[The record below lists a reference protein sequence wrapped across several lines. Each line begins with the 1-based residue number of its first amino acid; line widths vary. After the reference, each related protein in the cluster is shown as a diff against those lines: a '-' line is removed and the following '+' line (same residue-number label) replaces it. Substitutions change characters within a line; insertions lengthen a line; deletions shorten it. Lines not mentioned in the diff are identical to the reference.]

1 MTRTRSHA
9 AMPALAV
16 PGYLLLERCWED
28 ATTVTFAAEE
38 ASGGSAFVKV
48 LKSHLSDGAD
58 RDALRRDYE
67 IASKTDVEGVIR
79 PLTWGTTDL
88 CDFIVLPDDGTRPLQ
103 EMLLL
108 EGQID
113 LVTAME
119 LLAALART
127 LAALHNN
134 NIVHA
139 NITASS
145 VWFSKTPQ
153 QIRLADFSR
162 AVRRSDPLAHEP
174 RLPIDLH
181 YVAPEQTGRIGGGVD
196 ARSDLYALGA
206 LAYHLLCGSPLFHGS
221 SPVELIHAHLAR
233 LPTPPT
239 AMNGQIPQVVSDL
252 VLKLLSKA
260 PEDRYQTAEALE
272 FDLRQC
278 VAELRSGGAI
288 GDIRLATRDASAG
301 FRIPDRLYGR
311 EAERAILCAAL
322 ERTARGAREAVII
335 SGHPG
340 VGKSLLVKSIE
351 ADALARGAFVAGKF
365 DQYKES
371 EPYSVIIGG
380 LRDVIDRV
388 LAGDARSVGI
398 WRRRLVEALGVNG
411 AVIADVVPE
420 IELIIGSQ
428 PPVQELPPTEKRNRF
443 NRVFRRFVRALARPD
458 HPLFMVLDD
467 LQWSDTASLAL
478 LKTLLTDPGI
488 SHFLVIGTYR
498 DDELRDSSEL
508 ERTLRD
514 LRASGLTLNEIHLT
528 PLVLDQVA
536 ELLSDTLHCPAAD
549 TLELATH
556 VLRKTDGNP
565 FFIYQ
570 LLSFLHRSRLIN
582 FDFDKQ
588 CWSWDLDAIA
598 AQGVTENVL
607 QLMTR
612 KLTVLPPLAQ
622 EALKVAACLGLRFSL
637 HDLSLV
643 LDYEPDLL
651 ADALNAAE
659 REGLVVRLATGDANQ
674 QPEGM
679 FEAERHV
686 GTEFQFLH
694 DRVQQAAYAM
704 IAAGERQRLRL
715 GIGRKLLDGVPIG
728 QRNAIPFVIL
738 DNLNDG
744 IELLRDPA
752 ERHRVAELNL
762 AAGRRARERAAFDA
776 ALNYFRS
783 GMRLLNPDCWESHYQ
798 LTLALHFER
807 FECAYVMGYGEEA
820 NELFREVIAHAREPV
835 ETAQAYYLKILL
847 SSGLDRSEEA
857 VALGIEALRLFGERL
872 PSAPTMLDLLRELA
886 RVIYRLKGRKADA
899 LLDLPRMSDPQ
910 KQAVISLLMAI
921 CPAAYFRNPDL
932 MSLSALKIVSM
943 SLGHGQTSASPFGY
957 VLYGLIR
964 GALFNDYK
972 GGHEFGRLAV
982 ELADRDGL
990 ISQRCKIRMIFG
1002 GFINYWRQP
1011 IETSLELLRSS
1022 LQLALDCGDVQYANY
1037 SILQIL
1043 FLRLARGDDLG
1054 EMEQECQRYEH
1065 SIEQTSDWFAVSSY
1079 RVRRQYVLALKNR
1092 TSNGWSLTDS
1102 GYDEQSA
1109 VAAFETAG
1117 NLTAWSY
1124 YLIVKMQLTFLFG
1137 QLDEA
1142 RRFAQASEA
1151 QIRAVLNQIVV
1162 AEHYFYSGLTS
1173 VALLRR
1179 AKGRG
1184 RDLWRALNRARAK
1197 LRRWAR
1203 HCPENFSPHH
1213 LLVEAEF
1220 MSLKGRP
1227 YAAERGYEAALAAA
1241 QQHGFRHVEALA
1253 NELAGEF
1260 YLASERR
1267 NVAKAYLHEARKAYA
1282 RWGATAKVEQITQ
1295 KHRAFFRDEDS
1306 DRPATKVISTSEAK
1320 PLRELLEV
1328 DIILRASSGTRDGV
1342 DAHRLLN
1349 RVGELMLEST
1359 GGSNALFI
1367 VQHENGLSVETAVAA
1382 EAAGARMGAAFSER
1396 VVMYVL
1402 RTGNRL
1408 VLNEPLSD
1416 ARFASCPHIQSQR
1429 PRSIIC
1435 VPLLKKGEVLGVA
1448 YIENSSI
1455 AASFAPDNL
1464 NALTLLTHQAAV
1476 VIDNERLDRN
1486 LRDNASS
1493 LQSALANLELL
1504 QHVREQLTKFVPQSL
1519 QKRIESNPQEPDFD
1533 NRMEDLSILFLD
1545 MAGYTLMSE
1554 HLSADELNTVVETY
1568 FSSFLDDIRRNGGEI
1583 NGVAGDGLMIVFQ
1596 AGDRSEHARRAV
1608 STALAIKRK
1617 AAEINTAEHPG
1628 WPAVVINMGINSGEA
1643 LIGASKMQGA
1653 TAMLFVY
1660 TVTGYVANLAA
1671 RVGAFARDGA
1681 ILVSEETALRL
1692 GREFNL
1698 ESMGPQAFKNISRP
1712 IEVFRVVDEAPE
1724 RGPPVPVSERLR
1736 S

>member
-1 MTRTRSHA
+1 MNRQRPHA
-9 AMPALAV
+9 GMPAFAV
-16 PGYLLLERCWED
+16 PGYSLLGRCWED

-38 ASGGSAFVKV
+38 ASGGSVFVKI
-48 LKSHLSDGAD
+48 LKSHLSDGGD

-67 IASKTDVEGVIR
+67 IAGKTNVEGILK
-79 PLTWGTTDL
+79 PLTWGTTEL
-88 CDFIVLPDDGTRPLQ
+88 CNFIVLPDDGTRPLQ
-103 EMLLL
+103 ELLLL
-108 EGQID
+108 EGQVD

-119 LLAALART
+119 LLAELART
-127 LAALHNN
+127 LAALHSDNV
-134 NIVHA
+134 VHA

-145 VWFSKTPQ
+145 VWLSKTPQ
-153 QIRLADFSR
+153 QIRLVDFSR
-162 AVRRSDPLAHEP
+162 AIHHSEPLAREP
-174 RLPIDLH
+174 LLPMDLH
-181 YVAPEQTGRIGGGVD
+181 YVAPEQTGRIGDGID

-206 LAYHLLCGSPLFHGS
+206 LAYHLLCGSPPFHG

-233 LPTPPT
+233 VPTPPM

-311 EAERAILCAAL
+311 EAERAILRDAV
-322 ERTARGAREAVII
+322 ERTARGAREAVMI

-340 VGKSLLVKSIE
+340 VGKSLLVKSVE
-351 ADALARGAFVAGKF
+351 ADALARGAFVSGKF

-380 LRDVIDRV
+380 LRDVIDRL
-388 LAGDARSVGI
+388 LAGDERSVAI
-398 WRRRLVEALGVNG
+398 WRKRLVEALGVNG
-411 AVIADVVPE
+411 AVIAAVIPE
-420 IELIIGSQ
+420 IELIIGAQ

-443 NRVFRRFVRALARPD
+443 NRVFRRFVRVLARPD

-498 DDELRDSSEL
+498 DDELGENSEL

-514 LRASGLTLNEIHLT
+514 LRASGLTLNEIRLR

-536 ELLSDTLHCPAAD
+536 ELLSDTLHCPAAE

-570 LLSFLHRSRLIN
+570 LLTFLHRSRLIN

-588 CWSWDLDAIA
+588 CWSWDLDTIA

-637 HDLSLV
+637 RDLSLV
-643 LDYEPDLL
+643 LDYEPRLL

-659 REGLVVRLATGDANQ
+659 KEGLVIRVVAGDVSQ
-674 QPEGM
+674 QPETLV
-679 FEAERHV
+679 EAERHA

-694 DRVQQAAYAM
+694 DRVQQAAYAL
-704 IAAGERQRLRL
+704 ILPSERQLLRL
-715 GIGRKLLDGVPIG
+715 GIGRKLLAGLPTG

-744 IELLRDPA
+744 IDLLRDPA

-783 GMRLLNPDCWESHYQ
+783 GMRLLNPDCWENHYQ

-807 FECAYVMGYGEEA
+807 FECAYVTGYGEEA
-820 NELFREVIAHAREPV
+820 NELFRDVIAHTREPV

-872 PSAPTMLDLLRELA
+872 PPAPTTIDLLRELA

-899 LLDLPRMSDPQ
+899 LLDLPRMADPH
-910 KQAVISLLMAI
+910 KQAAISLLMAI

-943 SLGHGQTSASPFGY
+943 SLRHGQTSASPFGY

-982 ELADRDGL
+982 ELADHDGL
-990 ISQRCKIRMIFG
+990 IAQRCKIRMIFG

-1065 SIEQTSDWFAVSSY
+1065 FIEQTSDWFAVSSY

-1109 VAAFETAG
+1109 LAAFETAG

-1124 YLIVKMQLTFLFG
+1124 YLIVKLQLTFLFG

-1162 AEHYFYSGLTS
+1162 AEHYFYSALTS
-1173 VALLRR
+1173 VALLRQAR
-1179 AKGRG
+1179 GRG

-1227 YAAERGYEAALAAA
+1227 YATERAYETALAGA
-1241 QQHGFRHVEALA
+1241 QQHNFRHIEALA

-1260 YLASERR
+1260 YLTSERR
-1267 NVAKAYLHEARKAYA
+1267 NVAKAYLHEARKGYA

-1295 KHRAFFRDEDS
+1295 KHPAFFRDEDG
-1306 DRPATKVISTSEAK
+1306 DRPSPKAMPVSEAK

-1328 DIILRASSGTRDGV
+1328 DIMLRASSGARDGV
-1342 DAHRLLN
+1342 DARRLLN
-1349 RVGELMLEST
+1349 RLGELMLEST
-1359 GGSNALFI
+1359 GGSSALFI
-1367 VQHENGLSVETAVAA
+1367 AQHDKGLSIEAAVAA
-1382 EAAGARMGAAFSER
+1382 EASATRTGAAFSER

-1408 VLNEPLSD
+1408 VLTEPLSD
-1416 ARFASCPHIQSQR
+1416 ARFASCPHIQAHR

-1435 VPLLKKGEVLGVA
+1435 APLLKKGEVLGVA
-1448 YIENSSI
+1448 YIENASI
-1455 AASFAPDNL
+1455 AGSESL
-1464 NALTLLTHQAAV
+1464 NALALLTHQAAL

-1486 LRDNASS
+1486 LRDNTSS

-1504 QHVREQLTKFVPQSL
+1504 QNVREQLTKFVPQSL
-1519 QKRIESNPQEPDFD
+1519 QKRIESNPHAPDLD
-1533 NRMEDLSILFLD
+1533 NRMEDVSILFLD
-1545 MAGYTLMSE
+1545 MAGYTRMSE

-1596 AGDRSEHARRAV
+1596 DGDRSEHARRAV

-1617 AAEINTAEHPG
+1617 AAEINAAEHTG

-1643 LIGASKMQGA
+1643 LIGASKIQGA

-1681 ILVSEETALRL
+1681 ILVSEDTALRL
-1692 GREFNL
+1692 GQEFNL

-1712 IEVFRVVDEAPE
+1712 IEVFRVVDEAAE
-1724 RGPPVPVSERLR
+1724 RGPPITASERLP